1 MAQNVIN
8 AVLQVRTEIINAQG
22 AAKQIQDALK
32 NVKLDSGLTSRFDQD
47 FKTLDK
53 LSEKFESLYGKV
65 KNGGANQEILKNLNK
80 TGDQFNQVFDS
91 LISKWNKLLQDPQ
104 ALKLEIGK
112 DADIAKLQSRLDA
125 LAQTFTN
132 RLNPAFNS
140 FSTAAKNVTTSDF
153 ASLEK
158 AFSNSSISAADFNV
172 RINQLSNS
180 LKGNLKEA
188 LNSGDFSKLKELKP
202 VIAETKNLASTGITA
217 LNAELEKVNSQL
229 TEATNLYEQF
239 KNIKDS
245 GTTPTNFQLFD
256 KIDVGAIS
264 TFNNGIDSLQNKITS
279 MASKF
284 PDATNV
290 LNNFMTTLRQ
300 GGTGQ
305 DASKADIFSSLN
317 NYKEYVSSIKKEL
330 SPLVDTKT
338 LNSFSSLVNKSFFD
352 KFISGATEAYQAVSK
367 LQLNMQ
373 TLQKDATTFG
383 IKGADGTVDGFK
395 SQLNALSTSL
405 KNNDYT
411 TAATQITTII
421 ENVRA
426 RIAELKTD
434 MNSPNPGTS
443 LTSYEEKVKQLE
455 SSVKD
460 LSNTKAALT
469 DVPSSL
475 KDVEKALE
483 ILGQQSQST
492 GKNLAELYQY
502 LQQKHGDAA
511 AQKFQEI
518 VNALKNGAGA
528 VEDFQQKL
536 AAANKKLT
544 DGVQSTSNYSNQ
556 LTMLFNRFTR
566 FTTLTGIFD
575 ILKRSIKSAYNAVKD
590 LDEAM
595 NSIAVVTD
603 MTTDDLWGQIDAY
616 TEMANATGSTI
627 QGVYE
632 VAQLYYQQGLSTN
645 DVLTATTETLKLA
658 RVAGIEYADA
668 TDYKPE
674 GYVA

>member
-1 MAQNVIN
+1 MAQNIIN
-8 AVLQVRTEIINAQG
+8 AVLQVRTEITNAQG
-22 AAKQIQDALK
+22 AAKQVQDALK

-53 LSEKFESLYGKV
+53 LSEKFETLYGKV
-65 KNGGANQEILKNLNK
+65 KNGSANQEILKNLNK
-80 TGDQFNQVFDS
+80 TSDQFNQVFDG

-112 DADIAKLQSRLDA
+112 DADVAKLQSKLDA
-125 LAQTFTN
+125 LGQTLTN
-132 RLNPAFNS
+132 RLNPAFNN
-140 FSTAAKNVTTSDF
+140 FSTVVKNVTTSEF
-153 ASLEK
+153 GSLDK
-158 AFSNSSISAADFNV
+158 AFSKSSISAADFNL
-172 RINQLSNS
+172 RITQLSTS
-180 LKGNLKEA
+180 LKKNLEYGLKE
-188 LNSGDFSKLKELKP
+188 GDFSRLKELGP
-202 VIAETKNLASTGITA
+202 EIRAIKNFASTGATA
-217 LNAELEKVNSQL
+217 LNTELETAKNQL

-245 GTTPTNFQLFD
+245 GATPINFQLFD

-264 TFNNGIDSLQNKITS
+264 TFDKGIDSLQNKITS
-279 MASKF
+279 MTSKF
-284 PDATNV
+284 PQATTV
-290 LNNFMTTLRQ
+290 LNNFVTTLRQ
-300 GGTGQ
+300 GVTGQ
-305 DASKADIFSSLN
+305 DATKTDIFSSLD
-317 NYKEYVSSIKKEL
+317 NYKKYVSDVKKEL
-330 SPLVDTKT
+330 STLVDTKT

-383 IKGADGTVDGFK
+383 IKGTDGTVDGFK
-395 SQLNALSTSL
+395 SQLEALSTSL

-434 MNSPNPGTS
+434 MNSPTPSTS

-460 LSNTKAALT
+460 LSNTKTALT
-469 DVPSSL
+469 DVPNSL

-483 ILGQQSQST
+483 ILGQKSQST

-502 LQQKHGDAA
+502 LQQEHGEAA
-511 AQKFQEI
+511 AKKFQEI
-518 VNALKNGAGA
+518 VDTLESGAGQI
-528 VEDFQQKL
+528 ENFQQKL
-536 AAANKKLT
+536 AVANKRLA

-603 MTTDDLWGQIDAY
+603 MTTDDLWNQIDAY

-668 TDYKPE
+668 TDYKLE